1 MRLLMISRL
10 AAVVLAAAGVGCTSV
25 AGYSTAPDESY
36 CGAVTAPAAFRTGL
50 AASARMRLTL
60 DATELEGEA
69 SPGSVWTVEN
79 AEGAA
84 PARDLLVGAELRR
97 IPSLENDALS
107 VPDLG
112 GGRDHTHL
120 FALTPSPPGEAPL
133 VSVISLRSDEGVDV
147 RLLQPGVAPGAPGQA
162 PIFGLFVLY
171 KQVGTCG
178 F

>member
-1 MRLLMISRL
+1 MISRL
-10 AAVVLAAAGVGCTSV
+10 AALALAAAGLGCTSV

-36 CGAVTAPAAFRTGL
+36 CGAVTSVAGFREGI

-60 DATELEGEA
+60 DALALDGEA
-69 SPGSVWTVEN
+69 SPGSVWTAED

-84 PARDLLVGAELRR
+84 PARQLLTAAALRR
-97 IPSLENDALS
+97 IPALENDPLS

-112 GGRDHTHL
+112 GGRDLTHL
-120 FALTPSPPGEAPL
+120 FALTPSPSGEAPL
-133 VSVISLRSDEGVDV
+133 LGVVSLRSDGGVEV
-147 RLLQPGVAPGAPGQA
+147 RLLQPGVAAGAAGQE
-162 PIFGLFVLY
+162 PIFGLFVLS